1 MTDYLQSAADA
12 ALRRSITEFGVH
24 LRCGTLRGP
33 VRGYVWQSCGCE
45 DNPVRWPGCDVSR
58 ERDLCIVCLR
68 GTAGGVSRYSW
79 LACPNCRTVNDEL
92 GSWYGV
98 RPLALGRH
106 SLMNGV
112 PVRGGQ
118 AQGATRAQVDRLVS
132 FARGLQ
138 WLAEQSKAEFARMAG
153 ELDDPGRGQDVPL
166 RVWQQRFAPS
176 PQASKEAFVRL
187 LGDLAR

>member
-1 MTDYLQSAADA
+1 MTDQVSAADA
-12 ALRRSITEFGVH
+12 ALRARVHEFGVH

-33 VRGYVWQSCGCE
+33 VRGYGWQSCRCE
-45 DNPVRWPGCDVSR
+45 DDPVRWPGCDVSR
-58 ERDLCIVCLR
+58 AKDLCIVCLR

-79 LACPNCRTVNDEL
+79 LACPDCRTVNDEL
-92 GSWYGV
+92 GWRYGV

-112 PVRGGQ
+112 SVRGGQ
-118 AQGATRAQVDRLVS
+118 AQEATRAQVDRLVS

-138 WLAEQSKAEFARMAG
+138 WLTEQSKAEFARMAG
-153 ELDDPGRGQDVPL
+153 EFDDPGGGQDVPL